1 MNDTYFSHE
10 ITLYLDSSGM
20 TFKADELFAIPIP
33 NSITSFYNPIKV
45 IFAIEEVI
53 FNDPATIVIWKDG
66 SKTVVKAQNGEPF
79 DKAKGLAMALL
90 KFICGNDG
98 SYNKVFKEW
107 IED

>member
-10 ITLYLDSSGM
+10 TTLCQDSSGI
-20 TFKADELFAIPIP
+20 TFKVDELSAIP

-45 IFAIEEVI
+45 TFAIEKVI
-53 FNDPATIVIWKDG
+53 FNDPATIVIWEDG

-79 DKAKGLAMALL
+79 DKEKGLAMALL
-90 KFICGNDG
+90 KFICGNNG

>member
-1 MNDTYFSHE
+1 MNDIYFSHE
-10 ITLYLDSSGM
+10 ITLYPDFSGR
-20 TFKADELFAIPIP
+20 TFKVGELLPVP
-33 NSITSFYNPIKV
+33 NSITSFYNPMKV
-45 IFAIEEVI
+45 TFAIEEVI

-79 DKAKGLAMALL
+79 DKEKGLAMALL